1 MLTLVRA
8 ERLKIDPQEQ
18 WRDPLP
24 HEEIPVIVQGVTDLL
39 QSAGSSKLL
48 RELQLRVQ
56 LRLIAGLVLSIRV
69 TSHRAMRSG
78 SRQLVMKREASLL
91 VHEVKLHQV
100 GASLLHQPEVKHRP
114 AVKRQVVV
122 RRRPVAVNLRPVVNR
137 DPKLHRVLHARITMN
152 HLRESNV
159 RKRLARSRQ
168 DPKLLRGPNRRVPS
182 LRVPKHLVLNQRDQ
196 NLRDQKH
203 RGQNPPDR
211 KPDRNRRDRVL
222 TRQVLH
228 ASPTTTFSFG
238 V

>member
-1 MLTLVRA
+1 M
-8 ERLKIDPQEQ
+8 
-18 WRDPLP
+18 
-24 HEEIPVIVQGVTDLL
+24 IVQGVTDLL
-39 QSAGSSKLL
+39 RQ
-48 RELQLRVQ
+48 LQWKVQ
-56 LRLIAGLVLSIRV
+56 LRLIADLVLTIRV
-69 TSHRAMRSG
+69 TSHRATRSG
-78 SRQLVMKREASLL
+78 LRQIVMKREASLL

-114 AVKRQVVV
+114 AVKRQVVP
-122 RRRPVAVNLRPVVNR
+122 RRRPVAVNPHPEVNR
-137 DPKLHRVLHARITMN
+137 DPKLHRVLHGRITMN
-152 HLRESNV
+152 RLRESNA
-159 RKRLARSRQ
+159 RKRLARSHQ
-168 DPKLLRGPNRRVPS
+168 DPRLPRAPNRRVPN
-182 LRVPKHLVLNQRDQ
+182 LRVLKRLVLNQRDQ